1 MSQQSKLQQSNLER
15 ESTFSDNMFDGNLD
29 FDTNPP
35 LSQHDSQ
42 DAQLTDA
49 NPQQPDFPQIDQ
61 TSTDSDDNIDNNDNL
76 ENSQVSD
83 PEIYPIPVEVDQQQD
98 KAQPPVIDLIPEPS
112 TSRYSLQ
119 DQNRVNP
126 YTFSGRISEKRVDNR
141 RGRKSK

>member
-1 MSQQSKLQQSNLER
+1 
-15 ESTFSDNMFDGNLD
+15 MFDRDLD

-49 NPQQPDFPQIDQ
+49 NPQQPDFPQTDQ
-61 TSTDSDDNIDNNDNL
+61 TSTDTNENIGINDNL

-83 PEIYPIPVEVDQQQD
+83 PEIEPILAEVDQQRD
-98 KAQPPVIDLIPEPS
+98 NVQPPVIDPIPEPL
-112 TSRYSLQ
+112 TSRYSLR

-126 YTFSGRISEKRVDNR
+126 YTFSVRISEKWVDNWR
-141 RGRKSK
+141 RRKSK